1 VVYVYQHHPSWMAY
15 AYDEGMSAAQVEA
28 ARRSIQEAAEEANQ
42 HAHRVVDRMI
52 DDAKIG
58 GSVPTTKT
66 VIEGHRP
73 AEELVLF
80 AADADLLVFGSC
92 GRGGFVG
99 LLLGS
104 VSQQCATHAKCPVS
118 IIRPK
123 LA

>member
-1 VVYVYQHHPSWMAY
+1 
-15 AYDEGMSAAQVEA
+15 MSAAQVEA
-28 ARRSIQEAAEEANQ
+28 ARRSIQEAAEEASQ

-58 GSVPTTKT
+58 DSVPTTKT

-73 AEELVLF
+73 AEELVQL
-80 AADADLLVFGSC
+80 AADADLLVVGSR

-104 VSQQCATHAKCPVS
+104 VSQQCATHARCPVS

-123 LA
+123 QA